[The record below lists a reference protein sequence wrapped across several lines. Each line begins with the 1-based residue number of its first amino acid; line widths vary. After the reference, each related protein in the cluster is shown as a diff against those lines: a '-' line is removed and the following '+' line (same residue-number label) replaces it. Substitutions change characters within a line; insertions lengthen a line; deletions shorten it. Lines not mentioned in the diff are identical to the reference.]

1 MDRLTAFVTIAH
13 AKLRI
18 QIIEK
23 YNLLDG
29 VDMTPKLKGL
39 RQSMDLLRH
48 NLEADS
54 EKLANAIGAAD
65 TERTAVFAG
74 AHGILAETGKELDE
88 INDFLADLKEGSN
101 GAPTSGDS
109 SASSGQSPPLDQTLT
124 VGLATDKPEN
134 LTVNG
139 VSLKAQ

>member
-1 MDRLTAFVTIAH
+1 
-13 AKLRI
+13 
-18 QIIEK
+18 
-23 YNLLDG
+23 
-29 VDMTPKLKGL
+29 MTPKLKGL

-54 EKLANAIGAAD
+54 EKLASAIGAAD

-109 SASSGQSPPLDQTLT
+109 SGTSGQSPPKLPDLDQTLT
-124 VGLATDKPEN
+124 IGLATDKPEN